1 MLFSTHILTHPFFI
15 ITKMC
20 DIIKLLSEVR
30 STS

>member
-1 MLFSTHILTHPFFI
+1 MFLYTINTHPFFI
-15 ITKMC
+15 IAKMC